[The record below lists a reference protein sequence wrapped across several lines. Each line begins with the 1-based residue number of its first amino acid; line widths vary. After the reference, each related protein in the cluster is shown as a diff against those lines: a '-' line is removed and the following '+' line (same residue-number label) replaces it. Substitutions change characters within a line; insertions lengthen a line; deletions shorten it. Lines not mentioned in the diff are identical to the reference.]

1 MIAANADDADD
12 KISVLITSA
21 SQLVTWIDN
30 IDTAGSGDEDS
41 DSDMPL

>member
-12 KISVLITSA
+12 KIRVLIA
-21 SQLVTWIDN
+21 SVSRLVTWIDN
-30 IDTAGSGDEDS
+30 IDTAGSGGEDS